1 MTGSNILETYTL
13 EANTMEANMPDKY
26 AVFGNPVTHSRSP
39 QIHAEFAAATSQ
51 NLSYEKQLVAIDG
64 FEVAADEFFASGG
77 KGLNITL
84 PFKQEAYSYAA
95 RLTSRA
101 RRAGAVNTLT
111 MQADGTVIGDTTDGA
126 GMVADMVQNLGWQI
140 RAKRVLVLG
149 AGGAVR
155 GILAPLMA
163 EQPQHVVIANR
174 TLEKALQLSKGF
186 SELGYILGC
195 GFDMLPGQEF
205 DLVINGTSASLA
217 GGMPPLPDDLI
228 PSGSACYDMMYA
240 AEPTPFMKWGQRLG
254 ADTADGLGMLVEQAA
269 ESFYIWR
276 QVKPQTATVIAAQ
289 RKSL

>member
-1 MTGSNILETYTL
+1 MT
-13 EANTMEANMPDKY
+13 DKY

-39 QIHAEFAAATSQ
+39 QIHSAFAAATDQ
-51 NLSYEKQLVAIDG
+51 NLSYDKQLVAIDG
-64 FEVAADEFFASGG
+64 FEAAADEFFTSGG
-77 KGLNITL
+77 KGLNITV

-95 RLTSRA
+95 RLTERA

-111 MQADGTVIGDTTDGA
+111 MQDDGTVIGDTTDGV
-126 GMVADMVQNLGWQI
+126 GMIADIVQNLGWQI

-155 GILAPLMA
+155 GILEPLMA

-186 SELGYILGC
+186 AELGYILGC

-205 DLVINGTSASLA
+205 DLVINGTSTSLT

-228 PSGSACYDMMYA
+228 PAGSACYDLMYA
-240 AEPTPFMKWGQRLG
+240 AEPTPFMKWAQRRG
-254 ADTADGLGMLVEQAA
+254 AVTADGLGMLVEQAA
-269 ESFYIWR
+269 ESFYLWR
-276 QVKPQTATVIAAQ
+276 QVKPQTANVIESQ
-289 RKSL
+289 RATL